1 MSRASSWFGWQA
13 GSRFFPVLLA
23 GMLVTGGPAWGGE
36 LRGLVIGIDEY
47 PRLGEGA
54 RLEGAVNDAKDIAE
68 VLSQSGAADV
78 VLLVDGEAMK
88 AQIASAWRDLLSRS
102 EPGDTVVLSYAGHG
116 SQEPEPPGRKGEP
129 DGKNENFILGGY
141 ASEAPHNGE
150 RIVDDEVFEWLKS
163 ADDKGVRVVFIAD
176 SCHSGTMYRS
186 ATAKGVRFRNVN
198 IPDIADDQLILPPPA
213 FADTTPDDF
222 QSVTFIGATEESRL
236 VPEVN
241 IEGKARGAL
250 SYSFAR
256 AVEGSADRDGDG
268 QITQAE
274 LVNFLVPKV
283 HALVEGQQSPQ
294 VLPVRAGGEALI
306 VGQRAP
312 AEKPAASPADLLKV
326 AITGGQSKALDG
338 MPGVNLIEDAA
349 QSDLVWDVGTGLVE
363 HPIGGRVAEE
373 VDEKSIVPVV
383 SKWATL
389 KWLQAHANGAPGQF
403 ILHSGNQRYKPASE
417 ISLSFEGAELPYL
430 TLFNLAPD
438 GRVEF
443 FVEPF
448 EVNID
453 WRGRKAEWKF
463 RPDKPPF
470 GSEHM
475 VAVLTEKP
483 LSDLHN
489 ALKSMSTADR
499 AVGLRNLVEAVLG
512 VRRFQLGVIG
522 IYTGEGG

>member
-1 MSRASSWFGWQA
+1 MGAT
-13 GSRFFPVLLA
+13 SRFRLSAGTGQFAAGVLA
-23 GMLVTGGPAWGGE
+23 AMLVTAQGAWAGE

-47 PRLGEGA
+47 PRLGQAA
-54 RLEGAVNDAKDIAE
+54 RLEGAVNDARDIAE
-68 VLSQSGAADV
+68 VLKDNRAAEV
-78 VLLVDGEAMK
+78 VLLVDAEATK
-88 AQIASAWRDLLSRS
+88 DRISSAWRDLIGRS
-102 EPGDTVVLSYAGHG
+102 VSGDTVVLSYAGHG

-141 ASEAPHNGE
+141 GSDAPHNRE
-150 RIVDDEVFEWLKS
+150 RIVDDEIFEWLKS

-176 SCHSGTMYRS
+176 SCHSGTMYRN
-186 ATAKGVRFRNVN
+186 AAAKAVRFRNVT
-198 IPDIADDQLILPPPA
+198 IPEITDDQLVLPPPA

-274 LVNFLVPKV
+274 LVSFLVPKV

-306 VGQRAP
+306 VGQRAA
-312 AEKPAASPADLLKV
+312 AEKPPASEADLLKV
-326 AITGGQSKALDG
+326 AIIGGESKALAG
-338 MPGVNLIEDAA
+338 MPGVQLVGDAA
-349 QSDLVWDVGTGLVE
+349 QSELFWDVGTGLVE
-363 HPIGGRVAEE
+363 HLIGGRVAEG

-389 KWLQAHANGAPGQF
+389 KWLQAHAKGAPGQF
-403 ILHSGNQRYKPASE
+403 ILHSGNQRYKPGSE

-448 EVNID
+448 EVNLD

-475 VAVLTEKP
+475 VAVLTEEP
-483 LSDLHN
+483 LSDLHD
-489 ALKSMSTADR
+489 ALKSMSNADR
-499 AVGLRNLVEAVLG
+499 AVGLRNLLEAVLG
-512 VRRFQLGVIG
+512 ERRFQLGLIG